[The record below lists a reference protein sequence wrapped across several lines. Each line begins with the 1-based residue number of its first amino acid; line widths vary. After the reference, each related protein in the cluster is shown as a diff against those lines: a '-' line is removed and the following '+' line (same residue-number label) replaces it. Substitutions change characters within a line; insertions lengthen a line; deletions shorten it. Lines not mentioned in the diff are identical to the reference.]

1 MFASSKYK
9 MGRSKVNSGP
19 GIGPRYDAERKTSRL
34 WSFETEPDFQTELD
48 WIKEFTRTEIEPLDL
63 VFRGPGDPWDPN
75 SPAARAMAP
84 LQESVKEKNLWACHL
99 GPELGGAGYGQVKLG
114 LMNEILGRSRFGPS
128 VFGCQAPDSGNAEI
142 LAHYG
147 TPEQKERYLQPLL
160 DGKIASCYSMTE
172 PQAGADPAEFT
183 CRAQRDGDE
192 WVINGEK
199 WFASHARFA
208 EFLLVMVVT
217 NPDRKIH
224 EGASILLVE
233 KGTPGFEIL
242 RNAAVGPYIERG
254 DGVHGYLRFTDCRVP
269 SSNLLGEEGK
279 GFLVAQTRLGGGR
292 VHHAMRSVGVLKK
305 ALDMMCERVLSRTTK
320 GELLANKQLTQEKIA
335 DTYTQILQYRL
346 HVLYTA
352 WLIDKYK
359 EYNREVRKEIAAIKA
374 ATPKILQEVIYHAM
388 HLHGSLGM
396 SDEVPFMTMWANIPE
411 LGVVDGPTEVHKVT
425 VARSVLRDYAPANDL
440 FPTYHIPAQY
450 EAAMKKYGHFLDSKE
465 SDG

>member
-1 MFASSKYK
+1 
-9 MGRSKVNSGP
+9 
-19 GIGPRYDAERKTSRL
+19 
-34 WSFETEPDFQTELD
+34 
-48 WIKEFTRTEIEPLDL
+48 
-63 VFRGPGDPWDPN
+63 
-75 SPAARAMAP
+75 
-84 LQESVKEKNLWACHL
+84 
-99 GPELGGAGYGQVKLG
+99 
-114 LMNEILGRSRFGPS
+114 
-128 VFGCQAPDSGNAEI
+128 
-142 LAHYG
+142 
-147 TPEQKERYLQPLL
+147 
-160 DGKIASCYSMTE
+160 
-172 PQAGADPAEFT
+172 
-183 CRAQRDGDE
+183 
-192 WVINGEK
+192 
-199 WFASHARFA
+199 
-208 EFLLVMVVT
+208 
-217 NPDRKIH
+217 
-224 EGASILLVE
+224 
-233 KGTPGFEIL
+233 
-242 RNAAVGPYIERG
+242 
-254 DGVHGYLRFTDCRVP
+254 
-269 SSNLLGEEGK
+269 
-279 GFLVAQTRLGGGR
+279 
-292 VHHAMRSVGVLKK
+292 MRSVGVLKK